1 MTTRVHEQ
9 SILTFDGKDDYIN
22 CGNTA
27 LGGALA
33 VGNTTLTILGW
44 VNPHRLNPQASGHG
58 TSNVFFARA
67 SKKDNDVLELGI
79 SPEGNLE
86 VYIDENKD
94 DITKTFGK
102 GELKSQKWHF
112 FTLVFNKGKITAY
125 LDDKKYTGSFKGT
138 SLDESGGSFVTIGC
152 TLHDDIYFCGQ
163 IANISVWQRC
173 CSAAEIKKYR
183 YQPLIGNE
191 SGLKAYWLINEG
203 TGRTAQDNSANNFKG
218 SIRGATWSVGEVPFN
233 LPPEEL
239 GIIAEQLGATNEQLA
254 GVSDQPAESAEQLSG
269 VSQQLGGISQQIGSI
284 PTQPVVS
291 GSQLSGLVQ
300 QLSTSAEQLLAR
312 ASQPSAIAEQLQSI
326 SDQLSA
332 NGAESSAT
340 TEGLGAIANQLSE
353 ISEQLAVNAAQLSE
367 ISEQS
372 SPILN
377 QEQQTRP
384 MATESQSTDG
394 KPSKKYRILSIDGG
408 GIRGIIPA
416 MILAE
421 IEKRTQKPIH
431 SLFDLI
437 AGTSTGG
444 LISLGLT
451 KPAPGSGP
459 NSENPKAQYTAE
471 DLINMYVEYGGV
483 IFYEAWYEQMLGPL
497 EDLLNRP
504 KFASEG
510 REEVVMKYFG
520 DNPLEDCLKEV
531 LITSYDIEQRIP
543 IFFSSNVEKQWTR
556 SRKFR
561 TLCQGFTLKD
571 AAMATSAAPTYFEP
585 YHVPTS
591 HNTNGYYTLVDGGMV
606 ANNPANLAMI
616 EAEMSARK
624 KGETLSNSDILLVSL
639 GTGSLTTAYNY
650 HEAKNWGLVQWARPL
665 MNILFDGG
673 SELVAGEL
681 RRLLEPVNR
690 EDTQLYYRFQ
700 TFLTA
705 ELEAMDNATGENIQ
719 ALQGIAKRLIIEE
732 TEEIDRLCD
741 LLTNEAI

>member
-1 MTTRVHEQ
+1 M
-9 SILTFDGKDDYIN
+9 
-22 CGNTA
+22 
-27 LGGALA
+27 
-33 VGNTTLTILGW
+33 
-44 VNPHRLNPQASGHG
+44 NP
-58 TSNVFFARA
+58 V
-67 SKKDNDVLELGI
+67 VL
-79 SPEGNLE
+79 
-86 VYIDENKD
+86 
-94 DITKTFGK
+94 
-102 GELKSQKWHF
+102 
-112 FTLVFNKGKITAY
+112 
-125 LDDKKYTGSFKGT
+125 
-138 SLDESGGSFVTIGC
+138 FVTIGC

-203 TGRTAQDNSANNFKG
+203 TGRTAHDNSNNNFKG

-239 GIIAEQLGATNEQLA
+239 GIIAEQLRVTNEQLA
-254 GVSDQPAESAEQLSG
+254 GASQQPAESSEQLAE
-269 VSQQLGGISQQIGSI
+269 VSQQLGGISQQLAEVPNQ
-284 PTQPVVS
+284 PTVS

-300 QLSTSAEQLLAR
+300 QLSTSAEQLLANADQPSAIADQLQSISEQLAANAAASSATTEGLSAIANQLSGISEQLSVNAAQSAAINEQLSGISQQLSATNEQLAGVDQQPAESSEQLAGVSQQLSGISEQLGGIPNQPAVSGSQLSGLVQQLTTSAEQLLAS
-312 ASQPSAIAEQLQSI
+312 ASQPSAIADQLQSI
-326 SDQLSA
+326 SDQLAA
-332 NGAESSAT
+332 NLAESSAT
-340 TEGLGAIANQLSE
+340 TEGLAAIANQLSG
-353 ISEQLAVNAAQLSE
+353 ISEQLAADAAQLSE

-384 MATESQSTDG
+384 MATESQSTEG
-394 KPSKKYRILSIDGG
+394 KASKKYRILSIDGG

-451 KPAPGSGP
+451 KPEPGSDP

-504 KFASEG
+504 KFSSEG

-520 DNPLEDCLKEV
+520 DAPLDNCLKEV
-531 LITSYDIEQRIP
+531 FVTSYDIEQRIP
-543 IFFSSNVEKQWTR
+543 IFFTSKVEKQWIS

-624 KGETLSNSDILLVSL
+624 KGQTLSNSDILLVSL
-639 GTGSLTTAYNY
+639 GTGSLTTAYQY

-681 RRLLEPVNR
+681 RRLLEPINR
-690 EDTQLYYRFQ
+690 EDPQLYYRFQ
-700 TFLTA
+700 TFLTS
-705 ELEAMDNATGENIQ
+705 ELEDMDNCANIQ
-719 ALQGIAKRLIIEE
+719 ALQGIAKRLIIEK
-732 TEEIDRLCD
+732 TEEIDKLCD